1 MMTSIFIDYQKSC
14 RLRHP
19 LVTKKHSIMD
29 HSLIPLVGIL
39 SIILCGCAPW
49 CSSKRYASRGKTQ
62 SPPLRNHHKL
72 DTDPGKDSTCAQIP
86 VRSGDIIFI
95 SVTAFTK
102 VSAATNCPAN
112 HVGIVFNDPERG
124 WLVAESAVPL
134 SRYTPL
140 AKFIAR
146 SDDGWC
152 EIRRLKSGLSD
163 TQVGA
168 LRAQCDAR
176 MGVPYHPGFRYE
188 SRRLFCSK
196 FVYDVYQTALG
207 VKIGELETF
216 SHLLNRNPEA
226 GLTFWRVWFFGRIPW
241 NRITVTPASQFESG
255 LLETT
260 WRSKGSGLTTCP

>member
-1 MMTSIFIDYQKSC
+1 M
-14 RLRHP
+14 
-19 LVTKKHSIMD
+19 
-29 HSLIPLVGIL
+29 L

-49 CSSKRYASRGKTQ
+49 CSSKRHPFHGKMP
-62 SPPLRNHHKL
+62 SVPPPSQRKL
-72 DTDPGKDSTCAQIP
+72 DVGIGKGSPCAQIP

-112 HVGIVFNDPERG
+112 HVGIVFNDPKRG

-140 AKFIAR
+140 ANFIAR

-152 EIRRLKSGLSD
+152 AIRRLKTGL
-163 TQVGA
+163 TELQVSA

-176 MGVPYHPGFRYE
+176 MGVVYHPGFRYE
-188 SRRLFCSK
+188 SRRQFCSK

-207 VKIGELETF
+207 IKIGELETF
-216 SHLLNRNPEA
+216 SHLLDRNPEA
-226 GLTFWRVWFFGRIPW
+226 GLGFWRVWFFGRIPW
-241 NRITVTPASQFESG
+241 NRLTVTPASQFGSD

-260 WRSKGSGLTTCP
+260 WQSKGRRYSSTEPMKIPSIIDQPISTLL